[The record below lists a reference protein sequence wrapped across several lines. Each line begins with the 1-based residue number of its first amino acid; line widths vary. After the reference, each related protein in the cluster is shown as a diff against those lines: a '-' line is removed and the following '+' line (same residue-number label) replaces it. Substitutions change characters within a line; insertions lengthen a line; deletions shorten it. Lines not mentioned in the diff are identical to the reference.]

1 MIFKHFRWKS
11 SCSNRI
17 RTNRAGVGRDHHPV
31 DGVAPFLWADGHQ
44 DQGQGQ
50 GRALARVGRR
60 LPPRHVG
67 DGAGSQTNEGED
79 GQDGEGHGA
88 AHWLFRSWYVFK
100 IPNLLDN
107 FLLEVASWPY
117 QYFKVVLNWERFLKL
132 FKVPKQL

>member
-1 MIFKHFRWKS
+1 MIFKHFRRKS

-17 RTNRAGVGRDHHPV
+17 RTNRAGVGRDHHPA
-31 DGVAPFLWADGHQ
+31 DGVAPFLRADGHQ

-88 AHWLFRSWYVFK
+88 AH
-100 IPNLLDN
+100 
-107 FLLEVASWPY
+107 
-117 QYFKVVLNWERFLKL
+117 
-132 FKVPKQL
+132 